1 MHRRAQMRGAGMGI
15 AELRGP
21 DVDAMR
27 LRPGKIACQRQEARS
42 DSTAEFQQA
51 LRREIREAM
60 KQIRRGGVPAP
71 IVNQAAVA
79 TQHIDR
85 AAAIHQRA
93 LREAAV
99 VAPLSATGTASRRAS
114 VCQYVRIR
122 SRTVLLNQY

>member
-1 MHRRAQMRGAGMGI
+1 MHRRAQMRGVGMGI

-27 LRPGKIACQRQEARS
+27 LRPGKIACQRHEARS

-60 KQIRRGGVPAP
+60 KQMRRGGVPAP
-71 IVNQAAVA
+71 IVHQAAVA

-85 AAAIHQRA
+85 ARSEEHTSELQSLMRISY
-93 LREAAV
+93 AV
-99 VAPLSATGTASRRAS
+99 FCLQKKKPTISITDPYS
-114 VCQYVRIR
+114 
-122 SRTVLLNQY
+122 

>member
-27 LRPGKIACQRQEARS
+27 LRPGKIACQRHEARS

-60 KQIRRGGVPAP
+60 KQMRRGGVPAP
-71 IVNQAAVA
+71 IVHQAAVA
-79 TQHIDR
+79 TQHIEIGG
-85 AAAIHQRA
+85 ASC
-93 LREAAV
+93 RERWGQSGLIWV
-99 VAPLSATGTASRRAS
+99 VGVS
-114 VCQYVRIR
+114 I
-122 SRTVLLNQY
+122 

>member
-27 LRPGKIACQRQEARS
+27 LRPGKIACQRHEARS

-60 KQIRRGGVPAP
+60 KQMRRGGVPAP
-71 IVNQAAVA
+71 IVHQAAVA
-79 TQHIDR
+79 TQHIDS
-85 AAAIHQRA
+85 AAAINQRA
-93 LREAAV
+93 LRDAAV
-99 VAPLSATGTASRRAS
+99 VAHISAGYPKSVVSGKSVSVRFDPGGRR
-114 VCQYVRIR
+114 IIKK
-122 SRTVLLNQY
+122 